1 MKHRRFI
8 AGMALLGVTLGAS
21 NRLSAFEISSDFDL
35 LGQVRDGDQSRE
47 TEAPVDLYPQLG
59 ARGLW
64 ARTSID
70 TYARLER
77 DLANDDG
84 DTDFYAGYAT
94 IPGAITGVEATAGRQ
109 FISEGPGFVYIAD
122 AGKVRIDRGWPV
134 ALTVYGGAPQYFEP
148 TYGPSIISQSET
160 LWGGNLRSRR
170 WKGGQLGAGYQQW
183 ERRGRV
189 LQQLLTA
196 TGTQSLPQL
205 PLPADFYGSI
215 AYDAN
220 GNNLDFASAGTNLVV
235 PGPRFLVNLEG
246 TYYKPQNGNQTVTR
260 DLNRREDTIF
270 QAFSVSELGQFRTG
284 LTIPLLRTLLAR
296 GRYSYQTYDS
306 QSGNRENGNLGN
318 VGLMWLPGGDGLETV
333 GLEYYVADSGGGNV
347 NGGSASYQNR
357 VYERITFLV
366 KFGVASYEKRSNED
380 GTAISSF
387 TGLTYDFLP
396 NLSCQVNFEANHNQR
411 FNEDFRFGFFVTY
424 NFRHDIQGPAP
435 TGEKS

>member
-1 MKHRRFI
+1 VVL
-8 AGMALLGVTLGAS
+8 AAALGAPGAV
-21 NRLSAFEISSDFDL
+21 RAFELSSDLEL

-94 IPGAITGVEATAGRQ
+94 IPGAITGVEARAGRQ
-109 FISEGPGFVYIAD
+109 FISQGPGFVYVAD

-148 TYGPSIISQSET
+148 LYGPSIISQEET

-170 WKGGQLGAGYQQW
+170 WNGGQLGAGYQQW
-183 ERRGRV
+183 ERKGRV

-196 TGTQSLPQL
+196 TGTQALPH
-205 PLPADFYGSI
+205 LPAPTDLYGSI
-215 AYDAN
+215 SYDAN
-220 GNNLDFASAGTNLVV
+220 GNNLDFANAGTSVVV
-235 PGPRFLVNLEG
+235 PRPRFLVNLEG
-246 TYYKPQNGNQTVTR
+246 TYYKPQSGNRTVTT

-270 QAFSVSELGQFRTG
+270 QAFSVSELGQVRTG
-284 LTIPLLRTLLAR
+284 LTIPLCRTLFSR
-296 GRYSYQTYDS
+296 GGYSYQTYDS
-306 QSGNRENGNLGN
+306 LSGNRENGHLGN
-318 VGLMWLPGGDGLETV
+318 AGLTWLPGGDGLETV
-333 GLEYYVADSGGGNV
+333 GLDYYVIDSGGGNV
-347 NGGSASYQNR
+347 NGGSASYQNQ

-366 KFGVASYEKRSNED
+366 KFGVASYDKRSNQD

-396 NLSCQVNFEANHNQR
+396 ELSCQVNFEANHNER
-411 FNEDFRFGFFVTY
+411 FNEDFRFGFLISY
-424 NFRHDIQGPAP
+424 NFRHRIERPAA